1 MTGTISPWEEW
12 RPGYN
17 PYRRTPFQILGLD
30 PTAKGPGPVRS
41 AIRQRRQRI
50 QNAPERF
57 VLFGERL
64 DVAQVNEAE
73 DRILNPEARLY
84 AELCTH
90 RPKLVSLDLGNVSS
104 RLAEITPPIP
114 NPQATV
120 DARRLARL
128 VPAPVER
135 TFPSLIESRR

>member
-1 MTGTISPWEEW
+1 MEQATSPWEEW

-17 PYRRTPFQILGLD
+17 PYRRTPFQILGLT
-30 PTAKGPGPVRS
+30 PTAKGPGPVRN

-57 VLFGERL
+57 ALFGEQL
-64 DVAQVNEAE
+64 DVAEVNEAE
-73 DRILNPEARLY
+73 DRILNPETRLY

-90 RPKLVSLDLGNVSS
+90 RPKLVSIDLRHVAG
-104 RLAEITPPIP
+104 RLAEVLPPVP
-114 NPQATV
+114 NPQGVLNAQ
-120 DARRLARL
+120 RLARL

-135 TFPSLIESRR
+135 TFPSLIELR

>member
-1 MTGTISPWEEW
+1 MEHATSPWAEW

-17 PYRRTPFQILGLD
+17 PYRRTPFQILGLSA
-30 PTAKGPGPVRS
+30 TVKGPGPVRN

-57 VLFGERL
+57 PLFGEQL
-64 DVAQVNEAE
+64 DVAEVNEAE
-73 DRILNPEARLY
+73 DRILDPETRLY

-90 RPKLVSLDLGNVSS
+90 RPKLVSLDLGDVSS
-104 RLAEITPPIP
+104 RLAEVTPPMIP
-114 NPQATV
+114 TPQGVLNAQ
-120 DARRLARL
+120 RLTRL

-135 TFPSLIESRR
+135 TFPSLIES